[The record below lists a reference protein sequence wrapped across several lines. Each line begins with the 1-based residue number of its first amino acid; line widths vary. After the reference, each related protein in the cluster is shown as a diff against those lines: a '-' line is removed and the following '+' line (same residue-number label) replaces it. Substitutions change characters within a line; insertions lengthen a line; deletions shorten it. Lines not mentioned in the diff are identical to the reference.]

1 MSIILSNLLE
11 IKFSYSLN
19 LSYFISKRLRQS
31 TSGGFASIIHT
42 IAVTTI
48 AIGLAAAIVSFLI
61 MQGFQTAVKRKIY
74 AFSNHLVITKF
85 TMNNAVEEQPFNFHI
100 GLYEHPARFPFVKNV
115 QEYSHKAGLIKTE
128 GEVLGIIFKGVGRG
142 ASNFAESPE
151 YFKENMVEGRFIR
164 FNDSTYSREVVM
176 SRVIANKIDVKV
188 GDDIIL
194 HFFQNPPRFRKLKIV
209 GLYETNLS
217 DYFDGKV
224 LIGDLRMVQQLNGWS
239 ANEAGGLEV
248 TLDMNQFGAFDLWS
262 KGLPFNKKEIP
273 AERDT
278 LFFAEEMPSS
288 VFSFDYDRAALD
300 NARITIANSMDY
312 DLNVESV
319 RDRFIQVFEW
329 LDLVKRQVKIL
340 LVIILIVI
348 SVNMISVILILVM
361 ERVPMVGVLKA
372 LGATNQTVRSVFMY
386 SGMSLIARGL
396 LWGNF
401 IGLGLCWVQDQFKI
415 MKLNPHD
422 YYVSYVPIEWSV
434 WTVILLN
441 LIIFGI
447 VSFVLLLPAHW
458 MVKISPVK
466 AIRFD

>member
-1 MSIILSNLLE
+1 M
-11 IKFSYSLN
+11 N
-19 LSYFISKRLRQS
+19 LSYFISKRLRQG

-61 MQGFQTAVKRKIY
+61 MQGFQTAVKNKIY

-85 TMNNAVEEQPFNFHI
+85 TMNNAVEEQPFNFYI
-100 GLYEHPARFPFVKNV
+100 GLYEHPARFPFVKHV

-142 ASNFAESPE
+142 ASNFAESPD

-164 FNDSTYSREVVM
+164 FSDSTYSREVVM
-176 SRVIANKIDVKV
+176 SRVIANKIDAKV

-224 LIGDLRMVQQLNGWS
+224 LIGDLRMVQQLNGWN

-248 TLDMNQFGAFDLWS
+248 TLDMNQFGAFDLWK
-262 KGLPFNKKEIP
+262 KGFLKKP
-273 AERDT
+273 AMPEESDT
-278 LFFAEEMPSS
+278 VFYEEPVPTSL
-288 VFSFDYDRAALD
+288 FSFDYDRASLE
-300 NARITIANSMDY
+300 NARVQIASSMDY

-340 LVIILIVI
+340 LIIILIVI

-396 LWGNF
+396 VWGNV
-401 IGLGLCWVQDQFKI
+401 IGLGLCLVQDQFKI

-434 WTVILLN
+434 WTVIMLN

-447 VSFVLLLPAHW
+447 VSLVLLLPTHW